1 MTRPHKQDELVTL
14 WQPELVARE
23 ERDGVMFEC
32 ASKEVERGRK
42 EGEKQWLKTLNEEG
56 VSDHWEVRKD
66 VGLGEPNYRI
76 PSGDTVTE
84 FNGAV
89 FSPCGT
95 RLYAG
100 NVDGAL
106 YVWDFPI
113 QSTRPPAQVEKDG
126 GDVDMDGVTGAP
138 MEEGDTTHDSDS
150 EGKRSPIEIGSAA
163 PTEDGE
169 MKVDGK
175 TGNEAPEEDATT
187 PTQQSLEF
195 LYRKALH
202 NGCLNCLDL
211 DPLRR

>member
-1 MTRPHKQDELVTL
+1 
-14 WQPELVARE
+14 
-23 ERDGVMFEC
+23 MFEC
-32 ASKEVERGRK
+32 ASKDVERSRK
-42 EGEKQWLKTLNEEG
+42 EGEKQWLKTLNEDG
-56 VSDHWEVRKD
+56 VSDHWEVRRD

-76 PSGDTVTE
+76 PTGDTVTE

-95 RLYAG
+95 RLFAG

-106 YVWDFPI
+106 YVWDFPVR
-113 QSTRPPAQVEKDG
+113 STKPTQEEPN
-126 GDVDMDGVTGAP
+126 GDIEMDPSEPQAN
-138 MEEGDTTHDSDS
+138 EDAARESDS
-150 EGKRSPIEIGSAA
+150 EGNRSAENGSAA

-169 MKVDGK
+169 MKADGED
-175 TGNEAPEEDATT
+175 GEANDEATSVMV
-187 PTQQSLEF
+187 PPSRQSLEF